1 MKTITVRG
9 QGSYAAKPDY
19 VELTLVLEARATD
32 YDEAMA
38 AAAVQLEQ
46 IHSRL
51 QSASFAKGRAK
62 STVYYV
68 RTE

>member
-46 IHSRL
+46 IDS
-51 QSASFAKGRAK
+51 
-62 STVYYV
+62 
-68 RTE
+68 